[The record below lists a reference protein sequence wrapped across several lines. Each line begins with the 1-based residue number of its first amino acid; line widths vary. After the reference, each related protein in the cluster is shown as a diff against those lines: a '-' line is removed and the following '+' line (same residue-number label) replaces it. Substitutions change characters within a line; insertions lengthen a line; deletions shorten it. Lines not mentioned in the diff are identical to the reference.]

1 MSGTNTVPV
10 QNPEGRWTI
19 WNYNDLFTGPT
30 GTGIYVPNVNDE
42 VHQIVDATKT
52 EYVVTAID
60 PVTLLST
67 LRVISGSVTDGEFQ
81 MNVLF
86 GVGPGTE
93 ADTYLVYI
101 DKSVTPYRLTVD
113 ERLSV
118 GGSLSTYCKI
128 FAGSDLSA
136 ATGNVISAMYDNS
149 GNFVSENVPL
159 ELAGTWQGTALVA
172 NTAIKTVV
180 PCKTNAN
187 LQDGEIVT
195 AVFYDQTGFVVSK
208 RQLCVWNT
216 GFVRGLDQ
224 SSKEVVDISL
234 ETPFLAGANSTQITY
249 PVNVPINGLN
259 LVGVVTYSDGST
271 VSWGVDGTRF
281 SVAGLDSYAN
291 TIVGQ
296 ECPIVITYQLQ
307 AGEVAYG
314 MENQNSDHISKIYTI
329 VTSAVDGSY
338 AVQLFCYP
346 QWISALAGYQ
356 LNWFLYDL
364 ARSITYDVSNMVTID
379 TVNGP
384 AFQPIAYGVHQ
395 TLKVFVNLQDVNAVY
410 ANFYHTQ
417 IVDVVLNFAASNR
430 PAIATIPDWF
440 VTPVSGSLPLY
451 GQGVHATYY
460 NPGGSSNQV
469 LLTGDFTDFT
479 SWLNAYFNNT
489 LPLYNPT
496 IETQAPTPT
505 HFAVLAGGVRI
516 EYPITQWNQA
526 IILSQSLTDSSTIFL
541 QFFQRTTQADLQLAI
556 AGVPLWQVDSVGNYL

>member
-1 MSGTNTVPV
+1 
-10 QNPEGRWTI
+10 
-19 WNYNDLFTGPT
+19 
-30 GTGIYVPNVNDE
+30 
-42 VHQIVDATKT
+42 
-52 EYVVTAID
+52 
-60 PVTLLST
+60 
-67 LRVISGSVTDGEFQ
+67 
-81 MNVLF
+81 
-86 GVGPGTE
+86 
-93 ADTYLVYI
+93 
-101 DKSVTPYRLTVD
+101 
-113 ERLSV
+113 
-118 GGSLSTYCKI
+118 
-128 FAGSDLSA
+128 
-136 ATGNVISAMYDNS
+136 
-149 GNFVSENVPL
+149 
-159 ELAGTWQGTALVA
+159 
-172 NTAIKTVV
+172 
-180 PCKTNAN
+180 
-187 LQDGEIVT
+187 
-195 AVFYDQTGFVVSK
+195 
-208 RQLCVWNT
+208 
-216 GFVRGLDQ
+216 
-224 SSKEVVDISL
+224 
-234 ETPFLAGANSTQITY
+234 
-249 PVNVPINGLN
+249 
-259 LVGVVTYSDGST
+259 
-271 VSWGVDGTRF
+271 
-281 SVAGLDSYAN
+281 
-291 TIVGQ
+291 
-296 ECPIVITYQLQ
+296 
-307 AGEVAYG
+307 